1 MSYLVCHQ
9 SIKCHQMT
17 YYNDIQWHS
26 NCLNSNM
33 LTTSDDIRWH
43 RSRSWRIPDH
53 KECKSIPK
61 VANMVHSG
69 IPIWS
74 TLDYFGTGTS
84 GWEKTNGIPLG
95 FHWDST
101 GADAGLR
108 QGHIHGRSFLDQF
121 LDSHIPRLPWTRT
134 AWRNSVKY
142 VHMGCDYGRWYN
154 ANRHH
159 HSQCDDMR

>member
-9 SIKCHQMT
+9 SIKCHQRT

-26 NCLNSNM
+26 NCLNSNI

-61 VANMVHSG
+61 VANMVYSG

-74 TLDYFGTGTS
+74 TLDFFGMGTS
-84 GWEKTNGIPLG
+84 GWAKTNGIPLG
-95 FHWDST
+95 FHWGRCRTPPRAHPWPELPGPISRFT
-101 GADAGLR
+101 HWATVNTYR
-108 QGHIHGRSFLDQF
+108 MEKFSEICPHGMWL
-121 LDSHIPRLPWTRT
+121 WTLI
-134 AWRNSVKY
+134 
-142 VHMGCDYGRWYN
+142 
-154 ANRHH
+154 
-159 HSQCDDMR
+159 

>member
-9 SIKCHQMT
+9 SIKCHRMT

-26 NCLNSNM
+26 NCLNSNI

-61 VANMVHSG
+61 VANMV
-69 IPIWS
+69 
-74 TLDYFGTGTS
+74 YFGTGTS
-84 GWEKTNGIPLG
+84 GWEKTTGIPLG
-95 FHWDST
+95 FHW
-101 GADAGLR
+101 
-108 QGHIHGRSFLDQF
+108 GRCRTP
-121 LDSHIPRLPWTRT
+121 PRAHPWPELPGPISRFTHWAT
-134 AWRNSVKY
+134 AATVNTYR
-142 VHMGCDYGRWYN
+142 MGCDYGRWYN